1 MVKKLSA
8 VQARKNFGQIL
19 EEVYYR
25 GAEVILERSGR
36 GMAVIVPITVYEQLK
51 RQREQDFVI
60 FDEIQQRN
68 RNVDPKQ
75 LEADVARAIHEV
87 RQART
92 QKRRKASSRR

>member
-92 QKRRKASSRR
+92 QRRRKASSRR